1 MRPVGSTG
9 AIGPQ
14 GPPGPP
20 GEKGKG
26 LSGVKYVRWGKTKC
40 SGDATT
46 VYSGI
51 MGGEHY
57 THSGG
62 AANYLCL
69 PKVPKYDRYKDGAQH
84 GGLMYGTEYELS
96 FNPFDKTLQDHNAAC
111 AVCYVESRGSMLMM
125 PARNDCPS
133 GWTEEYHGYLMTEH
147 YTHKSQ
153 KEFVC
158 IDRNA
163 EYVPGT
169 QANTNGALLYFVEGM
184 CGSHLPCG
192 PYVSGRELT
201 CAVCTK

>member
-1 MRPVGSTG
+1 MPNF
-9 AIGPQ
+9 PF
-14 GPPGPP
+14 
-20 GEKGKG
+20 
-26 LSGVKYVRWGKTKC
+26 LL
-40 SGDATT
+40 
-46 VYSGI
+46 GI

-57 THSGG
+57 THYGG

-69 PKVPKYDRYKDGAQH
+69 PKVPKYDKYKDGVQH

-96 FNPFDKTLQDHNAAC
+96 FNPFDKNLQNHNAVC
-111 AVCYVESRGSMLMM
+111 SVCYVESRGSMLMM

-158 IDRNA
+158 IDRDA
-163 EYVPGT
+163 EYVHGT
-169 QANTNGALLYFVEGM
+169 QANTNGALLYFVEGT